1 MDEGHINTKF
11 AVFCL
16 SGIAANTAYY
26 LHILNKQKRTIAD
39 LAKYGGEVIRV
50 AEEGRFILD
59 KVMECAIMSVEDAAR
74 INDDITLYKHDWEMM
89 QVPGIAEKT
98 SLLMR
103 SSPHIQGE
111 NMTDQTPETTPEVP
125 VQPSEPAPKPSRL
138 RQFTANHPKI
148 VNAAKLTAAAVGIV
162 AVTRAVTNA
171 QHNREQVQAGLD
183 QTKEGLETLSDS
195 VTSTTED

>member
-59 KVMECAIMSVEDAAR
+59 KVMECAIMIVLEGLVAR
-74 INDDITLYKHDWEMM
+74 IERFRVATVRDLYNLCGVSNADFAAGGYGW
-89 QVPGIAEKT
+89 
-98 SLLMR
+98 
-103 SSPHIQGE
+103 
-111 NMTDQTPETTPEVP
+111 TD
-125 VQPSEPAPKPSRL
+125 L
-138 RQFTANHPKI
+138 N
-148 VNAAKLTAAAVGIV
+148 TAAIRQRYG
-162 AVTRAVTNA
+162 
-171 QHNREQVQAGLD
+171 GWLLD
-183 QTKEGLETLSDS
+183 LPEPEPIRN
-195 VTSTTED
+195 